1 MSEPQLILRPS
12 AKLSRRQRATAV
24 AAVLI
29 ARIVSFLPPHSL
41 KRVLGLLARSARP
54 ATYQEAAAAREAV
67 NTVSLACRARE
78 GCLPR
83 SIATAVLCRMD
94 GAWPSWRTGVRR
106 LPPFEAHAW
115 VEADGRMVAEPYPP
129 DYFISLITV
138 SPEPESAMRP
148 IKRPTSR
155 AGR

>member
-12 AKLSRRQRATAV
+12 AKLAWQRRAAAMTAV
-24 AAVLI
+24 LVAKV
-29 ARIVSFLPPHSL
+29 VSLLPPHSL
-41 KRVLGLLARSARP
+41 KGLLGRLARSARP
-54 ATYQEAAAAREAV
+54 ASYDEAAAARDAV

-83 SIATAVLCRMD
+83 SIATAVLCRMH
-94 GAWPSWRTGVRR
+94 GTWPSWRTGVRR

-129 DYFISLITV
+129 DYFVPLITV
-138 SPEPESAMRP
+138 SPEQIRD
-148 IKRPTSR
+148 
-155 AGR
+155 

>member
-1 MSEPQLILRPS
+1 MSEAQIILRPS
-12 AKLSRRQRATAV
+12 AKLGRRRRAAAI
-24 AAVLI
+24 AAVMV
-29 ARIVSFLPPHSL
+29 ARVVSFLPPHSL
-41 KRVLGLLARSARP
+41 KRVLGQLARSARP
-54 ATYQEAAAAREAV
+54 ASYDEAAAAREAV

-94 GAWPSWRTGVRR
+94 GTWPSWRTGVRL

-129 DYFISLITV
+129 DYFAPLITV
-138 SPEPESAMRP
+138 SPEP
-148 IKRPTSR
+148 K
-155 AGR
+155 